1 MPARVFREEE
11 KREIKKKL
19 LDIGFPML
27 KEYGLVHMSI
37 PKIAKEA
44 GIGTGTF
51 YRFFQSKEEYI
62 YQLIQYRR
70 EILLSEVVTEDIK
83 CGKRKLS
90 KDEVR
95 HMIQLLVDKD
105 KSVYANLNLKDEVKL
120 LKYMQEFSPNIQK
133 EKQITEKL
141 LGWIENPKEEIDFP
155 VLANL
160 MKSLV
165 LIAQARE
172 ELHQEGYERTISLL
186 IDTIL
191 NEIYGF
197 EGGRER

>member
-90 KDEVR
+90 KD
-95 HMIQLLVDKD
+95 
-105 KSVYANLNLKDEVKL
+105 
-120 LKYMQEFSPNIQK
+120 
-133 EKQITEKL
+133 
-141 LGWIENPKEEIDFP
+141 
-155 VLANL
+155 
-160 MKSLV
+160 
-165 LIAQARE
+165 
-172 ELHQEGYERTISLL
+172 
-186 IDTIL
+186 
-191 NEIYGF
+191 
-197 EGGRER
+197 